1 MSRGHTRRVKLRGR
15 RGCLIWLPFLLFALI
30 AGSAGIVY
38 GGQFVANWNNLSS
51 QVATP
56 TPIPAPDYEAIVRG
70 FRRAEQAALVTTL
83 NANSAEVLAALPV
96 FAVGDALVQVQSAV
110 QQLRDRRQF
119 QQVAL
124 EDLNIVQPLLEF
136 PNARLLTHE
145 RHRIQTFTRQSAG
158 DVVTDEQHFDA
169 DVAYQLVF
177 DGQRWRVE
185 KAVIATRTDVPE

>member
-1 MSRGHTRRVKLRGR
+1 MSRGNTRRVKLRGR

-38 GGQFVANWNNLSS
+38 GEQVVVTWNNLAS

-56 TPIPAPDYEAIVRG
+56 TPVPAPDYAAIVRG
-70 FRRAEQAALVTTL
+70 FRRAEQAALATTL
-83 NANSAEVLAALPV
+83 NANNAEVLAALPV
-96 FAVGDALVQVQSAV
+96 FAVGDALVQVQSTV
-110 QQLRDRRQF
+110 QQLRDRKQS
-119 QQVAL
+119 QQIAL

-136 PNARLLTHE
+136 PNARLLTRE
-145 RHRIQTFTRQSAG
+145 RHRIRTFTHQSTG
-158 DVVTDEQHFDA
+158 DVLTDEQHFDA

-185 KAVIATRTDVPE
+185 KAVIATRADVPE